1 MPETT
6 TMMRAW
12 RTDSGEEPA
21 TAKAAGPASRT
32 GTPCE
37 GQPADRPGPP
47 SSRAGSI
54 GLGRLGAAVV
64 RAGLRAWASC
74 FGRREGRFEE
84 VLHDYAA
91 ELGISRDPGAIE
103 AALVRMARR
112 IAPSGRIE
120 LMRATGELAPCEGAH
135 GDRGRAGEAGRQGHG
150 GMRPAAPVEEFPVRC
165 GVTHHGV
172 LRLHTPASRDRR
184 ARRETRRRL
193 ATACTLAACALENA
207 RWQAEWTR
215 EGEDE
220 HDDERIA
227 NLAADSD
234 AGARRPGKH
243 PDVVRDATFLNA
255 VLPFAL
261 GQSRRHGE
269 PVSLLCVQLDRLG
282 AIRDLL
288 GTSLADRLVQ
298 ELGETVTSLVR
309 ASDIVARL
317 DDDRIVALLVRAR
330 GDGAMKVAR
339 TIGRVVAESGLGSP
353 RLPGVSAAIGV
364 AEFPAT
370 ASDAASLLE
379 AADEAMAMARA
390 GGSRSPV
397 LAGPRSRLS
406 VVRSPLSVVC

>member
-1 MPETT
+1 L
-6 TMMRAW
+6 
-12 RTDSGEEPA
+12 
-21 TAKAAGPASRT
+21 
-32 GTPCE
+32 
-37 GQPADRPGPP
+37 
-47 SSRAGSI
+47 SRAGLI
-54 GLGRLGAAVV
+54 GLGRLGAVV
-64 RAGLRAWASC
+64 ARSGLAACVRS
-74 FGRREGRFEE
+74 FGRRESQFEE
-84 VLHDYAA
+84 ALHDYAA
-91 ELGISRDPGAIE
+91 ELGIARDPVTIE
-103 AALVRMARR
+103 AALVRMARG

-120 LMRATGELAPCEGAH
+120 LARATGELVRCEGAR
-135 GDRGRAGEAGRQGHG
+135 DVRGRAGEAGCQEHG
-150 GMRPAAPVEEFPVRC
+150 GMGPADSIEEFPVRC
-165 GVTHHGV
+165 GVADHGV
-172 LRLHTPASRDRR
+172 LRVDTAASRDRR

-207 RWQAEWTR
+207 RWQAEWTWQ
-215 EGEDE
+215 GEDE
-220 HDDERIA
+220 HDDARIA

-234 AGARRPGKH
+234 AGARMPDKR

-269 PVSLLCVQLDRLG
+269 PVSLVCVQLDRLG

-298 ELGETVTSLVR
+298 ELGETVAALVR

-317 DDDRIVALLVRAR
+317 DDDRVVALLVRAR

-339 TIGRVVAESGLGSP
+339 TIGRAVAESGLGSP

-370 ASDAASLLE
+370 GSDAASLLE

-397 LAGPRSRLS
+397 LAGPRSCSS
-406 VVRSPLSVVC
+406 VVRRPWSVVC